1 NRERDHG
8 LVVIDVSPSMQ
19 TCQRVAAWHHPVK
32 RSLRT
37 AGPRFMTEFVSN
49 PLKHSVN
56 GKLTPEAVRVAY
68 GGVIVRNNGQVIG
81 TEHSQVVNAAALAL
95 TATTSGSSQTSLG
108 VVLKDLTGVD
118 AHGRTGVAE
127 HTATQPVATVSAY
140 VSVAAA
146 YQIVIDDGGVDRN

>member
-1 NRERDHG
+1 
-8 LVVIDVSPSMQ
+8 
-19 TCQRVAAWHHPVK
+19 AAWHHPVK

-81 TEHSQVVNAAALAL
+81 TEHSQVVNAAALTLAV
-95 TATTSGSSQTSLG
+95 TTPGPCRATLG
-108 VVLKDLTGVD
+108 AVPDDLAGAN
-118 AHGRTGVAE
+118 AHGRTRVVEEA
-127 HTATQPVATVSAY
+127 TAQPVAAVSTR
-140 VSVAAA
+140 VAIPAA
-146 YQIVIDDGGVDRN
+146 REIVIDDSGVDRNRAGCGKSPAQA